1 MIVEPDNLCNGLL
14 HKYTS
19 AYVYANDGHRG
30 CLYVPLL
37 IYTQQSMRKS
47 QHLLNNIQHYGNPI
61 RQFSDEETQELVGEG
76 STPPVYLHPWDFLDA
91 YGSLFRRS
99 SLILLVLLGRDHTM
113 KLHVREISRIVHRD
127 VSLVSKNLKD
137 LEAMDL
143 VIREDIGNLAF
154 YQANMESVLL
164 RQMKIWF
171 TLLELQPLIRD
182 LRGMTTNVILYG
194 SCARGED
201 TSASDIDLYI
211 ESLDKKAIREILP
224 VHQNTLTREL
234 SPIINTPDETYQL
247 KTRDAAFFDNIRQGI
262 VLSG

>member
-1 MIVEPDNLCNGLL
+1 
-14 HKYTS
+14 
-19 AYVYANDGHRG
+19 
-30 CLYVPLL
+30 
-37 IYTQQSMRKS
+37 MRKS

-99 SLILLVLLGRDHTM
+99 SLILLVLLGRDHTR

>member
-1 MIVEPDNLCNGLL
+1 
-14 HKYTS
+14 
-19 AYVYANDGHRG
+19 
-30 CLYVPLL
+30 
-37 IYTQQSMRKS
+37 MRKS
-47 QHLLNNIQHYGNPI
+47 QHLLNNIQHYENPV
-61 RQFSDEETQELVGEG
+61 RQFPDEETQEPVGER
-76 STPPVYLHPWDFLDA
+76 STSPVCLHPWDFLDA

-99 SLILLVLLGRDHTM
+99 SLILLILLGRDYTK

-143 VIREDIGNLAF
+143 VIRKDIGNLAF

-171 TLLELQPLIRD
+171 TLLELQPLIQD

-211 ESLDKKAIREILP
+211 ETLDKEAIQEILP

-247 KTRDAAFFDNIRQGI
+247 KTRDVAFFDNIQQGI